1 MFDLARVEKLPTGSG
16 NDLPCDDGLASRYVA
31 QKSMT
36 HSKSIVLLGGII
48 ICALLAVVAL
58 VLVRAAVSQDS
69 YEGYFAPV
77 YSADGEF
84 VYYIERRSSGDV
96 RMTTPP
102 DIFFSAPKYNV
113 SVAKD
118 SFTLKRLHIRSRKIE
133 ELAQFS
139 PSPLEGQR
147 YDVLGS
153 PFHGANARLRFTKEQ
168 QLEFEVCLTTS
179 QVPRSKEYLS
189 SGVWNEEKHTA
200 EISQSWKE
208 TYCQMS
214 GYDEWPLFGAS
225 ELMAVHGDL
234 GYSPAAIIAYN
245 HDTSDVKVLVKND
258 RYDRIYPDGVPLQK
272 IRERSLRAIMQ
283 RDQAMRRTH
292 AELMQRYKAQG
303 MTEIQASLRTGKDMQ
318 RLGYYPKT
326 PTLVARRLTEKESSE
341 IDKNA
346 LFSIAKGEM
355 ESGIFQDIERAIA
368 KPGEEVD
375 KDTTGRYLTH
385 RDYSTS
391 ARLNAFLNT
400 GTTRFYV
407 RYLGNTY
414 ELTINRP

>member
-1 MFDLARVEKLPTGSG
+1 
-16 NDLPCDDGLASRYVA
+16 
-31 QKSMT
+31 MT
-36 HSKSIVLLGGII
+36 HSKSIVLLGGVV
-48 ICALLAVVAL
+48 ICAVLAVVAF

-77 YSADGEF
+77 YSADGAF

-118 SFTLKRLHIRSRKIE
+118 TFTLKRLHVRSGKIE

-168 QLEFEVCLTTS
+168 QLEFEVCLTTH
-179 QVPRSKEYLS
+179 QVPSAKEYLS
-189 SGVWNEEKHTA
+189 SGVWNEAKHAA
-200 EISQSWKE
+200 EISQSWKA
-208 TYCQMS
+208 TDCQMS

-225 ELMAVHGDL
+225 ELMAVHGEP
-234 GYSPAAIIAYN
+234 GYSPVAIIAYN
-245 HDTSDVKVLVKND
+245 HETSGVKVLVKNN
-258 RYDRIYPDGVPLQK
+258 RYDRIYPNGVPLQK
-272 IRERSLRAIMQ
+272 IRERSLRAIME
-283 RDQAMRRTH
+283 RDQAMRRTY
-292 AELMQRYKAQG
+292 AELMQKYKAQG

-326 PTLVARRLTEKESSE
+326 PTLVARRLSAKESSE

-375 KDTTGRYLTH
+375 KDTSGGYNIH

-391 ARLNAFLNT
+391 ARLNAFLKT
-400 GTTRFYV
+400 GATQFYV
-407 RYLGNTY
+407 RYLGDTY